1 VEGDSYEPQGNIYL
15 EGSDE
20 PVQIH
25 AGSVLETYLRTIDL
39 CNDSQL
45 IQDERGLWGITGG
58 PTEGALKVLAA
69 KAKLPPVETQLVAKI
84 PFDSQYKY
92 MATQQKIDDVERVLI
107 TGAPDVIFALCR
119 EQMTSRARCRSSAST
134 GRRRWR
140 ASPARG
146 CAWLPPPANRRRPAA
161 PR

>member
-1 VEGDSYEPQGNIYL
+1 
-15 EGSDE
+15 
-20 PVQIH
+20 
-25 AGSVLETYLRTIDL
+25 VLETYLRTIDL

-69 KAKLPPVETQLVAKI
+69 KAKLPPVETQLMAKI

-92 MATQQKIDDVERVLI
+92 MATQQKSMASSVLI

-119 EQMTSRARCRSSAST
+119 EQMTRRARCRSSAST
-134 GRRRWR
+134 GRRRSR

-146 CAWLPPPANRRRPAA
+146 CAWLPPPVNRRTGSTTLTHDDLRKAGFPRHRRDDGSAA
-161 PR
+161 SGSH

>member
-1 VEGDSYEPQGNIYL
+1 
-15 EGSDE
+15 
-20 PVQIH
+20 
-25 AGSVLETYLRTIDL
+25 VLETYLRTIDL

-69 KAKLPPVETQLVAKI
+69 KAQLAPVDARLVAKI

-92 MATQQKIDDVERVLI
+92 MATHQKMGDVEQVLI

-119 EQMTSRARCRSSAST
+119 QQMSKQGRCRSSRST
-134 GRRRWR
+134 GKRRWR
-140 ASPARG
+140 ALPARG
-146 CAWLPPPANRRRPAA
+146 CAWSPPPTNRPPSAA